1 MIDALRYEWVRLRTL
16 RSTYWLTG
24 AGVVLSLL
32 VAGAVAYFTR
42 DDPADLGTT
51 GIILTGGIPFSPLPL
66 VAIFMGLIGVLSFGH
81 EYRHGTILSTLAA
94 VPRRSLLV
102 VAKLLVIVV
111 WSLVAGVVSV
121 LLNWGI
127 GNLLSQTV
135 SLTDDRVLP
144 AMIGYVLYVV
154 LWGVLGLGLA
164 ALVRN
169 LPVAIVIIL
178 VVPLVVEP
186 ILSAIALLPALEGVR
201 GAFNYLPFGSGARM
215 ANLFDITSIAG
226 AEGQATPFGEPPSRV
241 VSGLTFTAWI
251 AAVFLP
257 AWVLFQKRDA

>member
-24 AGVVLSLL
+24 AGIVLSLL

-42 DDPADLGTT
+42 NSPPGDLGTT

-66 VAIFMGLIGVLSFGH
+66 VAIFMGLIGVMSFGH
-81 EYRHGTILSTLAA
+81 EYRHGTILPTLAA
-94 VPRRSLLV
+94 VPRRSRLV
-102 VAKLLVIVV
+102 LAKLFVVIV
-111 WSLVAGVVSV
+111 WSLVAAVVSV

-178 VVPLVVEP
+178 VVPLMVEP
-186 ILSAIALLPALEGVR
+186 LISAIALLPALENVR
-201 GAFNYLPFGSGARM
+201 GVFNYLPFSAGSRM
-215 ANLFDITSIAG
+215 GNLFNITTIAG
-226 AEGQATPFGEPPSRV
+226 AENPLGEPPSRL

-251 AAVFLP
+251 AAVFAP